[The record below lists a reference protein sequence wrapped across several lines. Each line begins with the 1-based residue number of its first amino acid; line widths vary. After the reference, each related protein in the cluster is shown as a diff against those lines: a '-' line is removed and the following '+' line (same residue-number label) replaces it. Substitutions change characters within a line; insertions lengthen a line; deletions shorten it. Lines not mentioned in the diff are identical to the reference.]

1 MSTKE
6 APKGMELL
14 KEVAHV
20 SGKSGLFRVLKPSRS
35 GVILET
41 LDAKREKTMVGPT
54 ARVSVLKDV
63 SVFTEG
69 EQESVPLAEVFQAI
83 RSQHGEQVALV
94 PKTATDQELVS
105 FLVEILP
112 DYDRDKVY
120 VSDIKKIIS
129 WYNVLSTYL
138 PEVFEA
144 TEEAEENTSEG

>member
-129 WYNVLSTYL
+129 WYNALSTYL

>member
-69 EQESVPLAEVFQAI
+69 EQESVPLSEVFRAI

-94 PKTATDQELVS
+94 PKTATDQELVT

-112 DYDRDKVY
+112 DYDREKVY

-129 WYNVLSTYL
+129 WYNLLSTHM
-138 PEVFEA
+138 PEIFET
-144 TEEAEENTSEG
+144 TEEAEENSSES